1 MYECCGRYEIP
12 DMSHVAIVTFSSR
25 AALAHGLTLVTRDA
39 GTRLRLADAVP
50 DTANKLSASQAGCVR
65 CGVRTA
71 MEQVLR
77 SREAGGHVIL
87 VTAED
92 ESPGGLDSLAT
103 DAITEYINYYNLR
116 VSSVVLGPAAPPPA
130 FSALAALSGGVA
142 SSVQLRPSPRAGA
155 RDPSVWTLASLGR
168 GLVAAV
174 KVDRAAGAR
183 IPETVHLVS
192 GHHNIVTQWT
202 SQVSTEL
209 CMSAAHFWPWI
220 NDKLDIRKKQSITFS
235 AEIIYS
241 LKSVPAAPGLQA
253 GRQCWCHHPSW
264 SAAAA
269 AWELSQ

>member
-1 MYECCGRYEIP
+1 
-12 DMSHVAIVTFSSR
+12 MSHVAIVTFSSR
-25 AALAHGLTLVTRDA
+25 AATTHGLTLVTRDA

-77 SREAGGHVIL
+77 SREAGGHVII

-92 ESPGGLDSLAT
+92 ESAGGLDSLAT

-174 KVDRAAGAR
+174 RVDRAAGAR

-192 GHHNIVTQWT
+192 GHHNIVNQWT
-202 SQVSTEL
+202 SQVSTFTVQSSAL
-209 CMSAAHFWPWI
+209 CISASHFWPWI
-220 NDKLDIRKKQSITFS
+220 TDELDIRKKQSITFS

-241 LKSVPAAPGLQA
+241 LKCARGSWPA
-253 GRQCWCHHPSW
+253 GR
-264 SAAAA
+264 AAV
-269 AWELSQ
+269 LVSSPGQQQPGNYHND